1 MLMYIKKVKK
11 MGKKNIFMFT
21 VAFALLFTGCG
32 EKKKENSA
40 TNNESPGKITVTN
53 NVVKKDTTKEVS
65 KENSGEIYYSYNQEG
80 QTKEAK
86 EIEKYIKQSSNP
98 KTEVGAYKN
107 VRKPLSPVSLIKLEQ
122 MKQKLSKNYI
132 LLCSACHSN
141 YANGIIGPSLLD
153 KSQKFIYQRIT
164 AFKTGKKKNVL
175 MKELV
180 SQLSDKQLQSLA
192 GEIAKFNKE
201 VQKMRM
207 EK

>member
-1 MLMYIKKVKK
+1 MD
-11 MGKKNIFMFT
+11 KKNIFILT
-21 VAFALLFTGCG
+21 VVTALLFVGCG
-32 EKKKENSA
+32 EKKKENSVA
-40 TNNESPGKITVTN
+40 SKGSPGKITVTK
-53 NVVKKDTTKEVS
+53 NVVKKSTKKEVN
-65 KENSGEIYYSYNQEG
+65 KENSGQFYYAYNQEG
-80 QTKEAK
+80 KSKEAK

-98 KTEVGAYKN
+98 KTEVDAYQH
-107 VRKPLSPVSLIKLEQ
+107 VRTALSPIKMVQLEQ
-122 MKQKLSKNYI
+122 MKQKLSKDYM
-132 LLCSACHSN
+132 LLCSACHSD

-153 KSQKFIYQRIT
+153 KSEKFIYQRIT

-180 SQLSDKQLQSLA
+180 SQLSDKKLKALA